1 MRPSPCISAI
11 IRPVSNPKL
20 DELIDA
26 ADVASGE
33 ERVKLYQEANA
44 YSASEIVPDV
54 MMFHM
59 INYVRISPRL
69 DYRPDALTNTMME
82 LSTIGFK

>member
-1 MRPSPCISAI
+1 M
-11 IRPVSNPKL
+11 
-20 DELIDA
+20 
-26 ADVASGE
+26 
-33 ERVKLYQEANA
+33 KLYQEANA